1 MKNVRAFVREDIPQV
16 ANLHQQV
23 FGINGKI
30 SRQPLSSEILL
41 AYTRYFEKVFFQNPW
56 HDESIPSLVYQEASG
71 KITGFLGVLPR
82 RMVFH
87 GQPVRVALS
96 SQFIV
101 DPDSR
106 STGAGLRIMQT
117 FFGGAQDLSLTDE
130 ANNPSRRLWE
140 GLGGSTALLY
150 SVHWTRLLLPSRYV
164 AARLQR
170 SGLWSPIVSALKPV
184 CHVMDA
190 FLERKLPNR
199 FGQERPQVAA
209 EELTAETLLSGLSQF
224 SGSRMLWPD
233 YDADSLSWLTE
244 TIAQKNNLGTL
255 RQQVVYNA
263 RREVIGW
270 YLYLLKPGDI
280 SSVVQIVAKKNSI
293 MEVLDNLFHGA
304 RQSGSVAISGRLDPQ
319 FMQALS
325 DKHCFFDCGA
335 PWMLI
340 HSRNP
345 ELLRAIHH
353 GDALLSGLEG
363 EMCMRFSANHQ

>member
-1 MKNVRAFVREDIPQV
+1 
-16 ANLHQQV
+16 
-23 FGINGKI
+23 
-30 SRQPLSSEILL
+30 
-41 AYTRYFEKVFFQNPW
+41 
-56 HDESIPSLVYQEASG
+56 
-71 KITGFLGVLPR
+71 
-82 RMVFH
+82 
-87 GQPVRVALS
+87 
-96 SQFIV
+96 
-101 DPDSR
+101 
-106 STGAGLRIMQT
+106 
-117 FFGGAQDLSLTDE
+117 
-130 ANNPSRRLWE
+130 
-140 GLGGSTALLY
+140 
-150 SVHWTRLLLPSRYV
+150 
-164 AARLQR
+164 
-170 SGLWSPIVSALKPV
+170 
-184 CHVMDA
+184 MDA